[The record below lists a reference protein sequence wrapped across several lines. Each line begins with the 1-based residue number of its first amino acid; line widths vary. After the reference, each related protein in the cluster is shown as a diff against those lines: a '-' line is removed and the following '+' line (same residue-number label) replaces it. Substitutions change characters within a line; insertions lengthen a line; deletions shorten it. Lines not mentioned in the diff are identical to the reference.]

1 MYQYLK
7 IQYTTY
13 KKKKPLHLDTISQDL
28 RGIN

>member
-13 KKKKPLHLDTISQDL
+13 KKKPLHLDTISQDL